1 MTISLTQT
9 TTSSIQQGAERAMKT
24 SNLTLK
30 PLCSCLLLGLLAYL
44 AFLASFSAAETHYH
58 EFVVC
63 FFFHSPCTSF
73 YFKRVKWTWFKII
86 SIFSLTFFCVEWNR
100 FKQSQWRGCAEPT
113 TLSQSMVSSQD
124 QIWKSETEIL
134 LSSKLQ
140 MLQDTMSPSTGIH
153 HIHKQFWVLKICCKL
168 LWILMFATKQSSS

>member
-86 SIFSLTFFCVEWNR
+86 SIFSLTFFVWNEIGSS
-100 FKQSQWRGCAEPT
+100 KASEEAVQNPQHYHSQWSVPRTKFG
-113 TLSQSMVSSQD
+113 SQKRRFSCHQSY
-124 QIWKSETEIL
+124 K
-134 LSSKLQ
+134 
-140 MLQDTMSPSTGIH
+140 
-153 HIHKQFWVLKICCKL
+153 CCKIQCHHPL
-168 LWILMFATKQSSS
+168 VFIIYINNFES